1 MRNIPCTVAGCPR
14 RFKSQGGRTYH
25 VRTHHENHNI
35 ISTPSI
41 PTSASNEQHEPEHLC
56 LNDSPRSPSPP
67 PSPQPRSPR
76 HTPPQPSNG
85 QKIFH
90 PHLTGPY
97 VLLGQPHINLIRCKG
112 TPCDENGNPLE
123 PGTPPPPRSNAANDD
138 WSPYADEVQF
148 RLADFAFRSA
158 ELSGPNCNEL
168 LDIWA
173 LDKMKNDE
181 LAPFASYEH
190 MYAVIDSTKH
200 GDVPWQSFKISWA
213 GEITPDSPMWQREE
227 YEICY
232 RDPDA
237 IIRDMLDNPDFNGQ
251 FDYAPYVELDKS
263 GKRRWNNFMSG
274 NFSWRHCVGF
284 FPLHLPFSILI
295 ID

>member
-1 MRNIPCTVAGCPR
+1 MSMRNIPCSVAGCPR
-14 RFKSQGGRTYH
+14 QFKSQGGRTYH

-35 ISTPSI
+35 VATPI
-41 PTSASNEQHEPEHLC
+41 PTPTSNEQSEPEPLH
-56 LNDSPRSPSPP
+56 LNDSLRSPSPP
-67 PSPQPRSPR
+67 PSPQPQSPC
-76 HTPPQPSNG
+76 HTPSQPSIG
-85 QKIFH
+85 QRIFH
-90 PHLTGPY
+90 PHLTGMY
-97 VLLGQPHINLIRCKG
+97 ILLIPPHINLTRCKG
-112 TPCDENGNPLE
+112 TPCDENGNQLNL
-123 PGTPPPPRSNAANDD
+123 GTPPPPRSNAANDD

-148 RLADFAFRSA
+148 CLADFAFRHT

-173 LDKMKNDE
+173 LDKMEHNE
-181 LAPFASYEH
+181 LAPFASSEH

-232 RDPDA
+232 CDPDA

-274 NFSWRHCVGF
+274 NFSW
-284 FPLHLPFSILI
+284 
-295 ID
+295 